1 LGIRALWAT
10 ETGFLMA
17 AHKDLAGIDLHEP
30 KGIEDATSGQ
40 YYAADGTGSG
50 TWTSLPGGIVLP
62 FGMVV
67 DYAGTSAPSL
77 WLLCYGQAISRTTYS
92 DLFSA
97 ISTTYG
103 TGDGSTTFNL
113 PDCRG
118 RVTAGQD
125 DMGGVSA
132 DRLTGLANGV
142 NGDTLGASG
151 GLESFTLATANLPS
165 HSHTSG
171 SLTGETSTDGSHTH
185 DMNNATNVMRT
196 PDNNDATSGS
206 GENRYT
212 SSTVSMDSAGSH
224 NHDVTV
230 TGSTATA
237 GSGTAMPHIQPTIVL
252 NKIIYAGV

>member
-1 LGIRALWAT
+1 
-10 ETGFLMA
+10 MA

-30 KGIEDATSGQ
+30 KGIDDATSGQ
-40 YYAADGTGSG
+40 YYAADGAGSG
-50 TWTSLPGGIVLP
+50 AWTSLPGGIVLP

-77 WLLCYGQAISRTTYS
+77 WLLCYGQAINRTTYA

-97 ISTTYG
+97 IGTTYG

-118 RVTAGQD
+118 RVVAGED

-132 DRLTGLANGV
+132 NRLTGLTNGV

-151 GLESFTLATANLPS
+151 GLESFTLATTNLPS
-165 HSHTSG
+165 HSHTFSG
-171 SLTGETSTDGSHTH
+171 T
-185 DMNNATNVMRT
+185 
-196 PDNNDATSGS
+196 
-206 GENRYT
+206 T
-212 SSTVSMDSAGSH
+212 SSNGDH
-224 NHDVTV
+224 NHDVNNVGTQG
-230 TGSTATA
+230 TTNCANGSAHEESGEDDLTTTTDGDHTHTFSGTTSST
-237 GSGTAMPHIQPTIVL
+237 GSGTALGHIQPTIIL